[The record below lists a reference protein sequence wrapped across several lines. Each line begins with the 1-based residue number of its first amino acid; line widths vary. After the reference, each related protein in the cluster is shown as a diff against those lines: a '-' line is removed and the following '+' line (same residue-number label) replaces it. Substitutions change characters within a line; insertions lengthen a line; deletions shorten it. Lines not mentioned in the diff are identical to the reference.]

1 VKPLVLAS
9 ASPRREEL
17 LRQIGLEFEVVPSN
31 ADEPVPAGLAPGT
44 LAEQLALEKART
56 VAARRSEGLVIGA
69 DTVVA
74 LDERVLDKPG
84 NPDEARETL
93 RALSGREHQVT
104 TGVAVVDASTGEARS
119 DRVTTRVRFACLTEE
134 LIDRYVA
141 SGEPMDKAGAYGI
154 QGGGALLIEG
164 ISGCYTNVV
173 GLPLRRL
180 AELLREFGYDAF
192 FPPAPGQVSN
202 PR

>member
-17 LRQIGLEFEVVPSN
+17 LRQIGLEFEVVPSQ
-31 ADEPVPAGLAPGT
+31 ADEPVLAGLPPSSQ
-44 LAEQLALEKART
+44 AERLALEKARA

-74 LDERVLDKPG
+74 LDGRILDKPRD
-84 NPDEARETL
+84 PAEARAIL
-93 RALSGREHQVT
+93 RELSGREHRVT
-104 TGVAVVDASTGEARS
+104 TGVAVVDASTGKTKS
-119 DRVTTRVRFACLTEE
+119 DRVTTRVRFAFLSEE
-134 LIDRYVA
+134 VIDRYVA
-141 SGEPMDKAGAYGI
+141 TGEPMDKAGAYGI
-154 QGGGALLIEG
+154 QGGGALLIES

-180 AELLREFGYDAF
+180 AELLHEFDYDAF
-192 FPPAPGQVSN
+192 FPPSQLPES
-202 PR
+202 R